1 MIFDALKRMFGGK
14 GAPEGISCEEAL
26 RQLHEFMDGELDT
39 LSCQQ
44 VEEHFELC
52 KRCYPH
58 LRLEERFRERIQR
71 ALRRDACPESLRQK
85 VLESLVEES
94 A

>member
-1 MIFDALKRMFGGK
+1 MIFDALRRMFGG
-14 GAPEGISCEEAL
+14 GESPEGISCEEAL
-26 RQLHEFMDGELDT
+26 RQLQDYMDGELDT
-39 LSCQQ
+39 LSCSQ

-58 LRLEERFRERIQR
+58 LRLEERFRERVRR
-71 ALRRDACPESLRQK
+71 AMKRDACPERLRQQ